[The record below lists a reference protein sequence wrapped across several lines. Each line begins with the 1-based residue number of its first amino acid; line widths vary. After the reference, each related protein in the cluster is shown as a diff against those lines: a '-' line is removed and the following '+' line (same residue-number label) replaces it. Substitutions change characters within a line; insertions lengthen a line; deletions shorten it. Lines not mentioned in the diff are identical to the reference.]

1 MISKIKNSLKLLRR
15 TSDKRDLK
23 SRKKPGRI
31 MISSVCGMGGSRQ
44 SQTLTDNKDPS
55 VNKEL

>member
-31 MISSVCGMGGSRQ
+31 MISSICGMGGSRQ
-44 SQTLTDNKDPS
+44 SQTLTNNEDSLVK
-55 VNKEL
+55 K